1 MFVCFE
7 GIDGAGKST
16 QVALLKD
23 YLRDS
28 EFSVEALCDP
38 GTTKLGKAI
47 RQLVLDCDDPIS
59 PNAQMLLFSSARA
72 ELSAYIKEQLR
83 AGKIILCDRWLLST
97 LVYQAHL
104 NKVDPRLITDI
115 FSQTSLVPDLCVLL
129 DIDPQSADR
138 RKQHEARKDRFERV
152 SLAQKNNM
160 RAAYL
165 NFANEPAAGRHVH
178 IIDADRP
185 QHRVSAQIADLF
197 FTVRSVLSSQ
207 LRGIYTCQSS

>member
-16 QVALLKD
+16 QAALLKD

-28 EFSVEALCDP
+28 GFPVEAVCDP

-72 ELSAYIKEQLR
+72 ELSAYIKAQLI

-97 LVYQAHL
+97 LVYQSHL
-104 NKVDPRLITDI
+104 NGVDARLITDV
-115 FSQTSLVPDLCVLL
+115 FSQTSLPPDLCIVL
-129 DIDPQSADR
+129 DIDPQSADK
-138 RKQHEARKDRFERV
+138 RKQHETRKDRFERA
-152 SLAQKNNM
+152 SLAQKKGM

-165 NFANEPAAGRHVH
+165 NFANEPAAGRYVHV
-178 IIDADRP
+178 INADRP
-185 QHRVSAQIADLF
+185 QHNVHSEIVDLF
-197 FTVRSVLSSQ
+197 FTTRSVLASQ
-207 LRGIYTCQSS
+207 LKGIYVCQ